1 MIFGPNDYFQDN
13 NNWDGCHYNQN
24 LPCYKN
30 EFECEVAMTSVSSGT
45 RLQIISNGV
54 PDHSA
59 WAMTGQTSII
69 TEKNYAFR
77 VPKVPVLLPLNQAT
91 DANQGAVGYATNGVA
106 IFGPYNSGCC
116 DATFEEIQTVD
127 YCLGHPA
134 NGAYH
139 YHYFSKENF
148 IILILLPVYFRFDIQ
163 KMNVGLTRKLV
174 L

>member
-1 MIFGPNDYFQDN
+1 
-13 NNWDGCHYNQN
+13 
-24 LPCYKN
+24 
-30 EFECEVAMTSVSSGT
+30 MTSVSSGT
-45 RLQIISNGV
+45 RLQLLSNGI

-69 TEKNYAFR
+69 EEKNYAFR

-148 IILILLPVYFRFDIQ
+148 IKRFFIDFRYTSGQFSAKFQLSLGPMIYLITSLSSQYELLVNFRPIT
-163 KMNVGLTRKLV
+163 GLTY
-174 L
+174 

>member
-1 MIFGPNDYFQDN
+1 
-13 NNWDGCHYNQN
+13 
-24 LPCYKN
+24 
-30 EFECEVAMTSVSSGT
+30 
-45 RLQIISNGV
+45 
-54 PDHSA
+54 
-59 WAMTGQTSII
+59 MTGQTSII

-148 IILILLPVYFRFDIQ
+148 IILIYAHFR
-163 KMNVGLTRKLV
+163 RKIIIFQILAQNEEFLKLHLV
-174 L
+174 MDFIKWY

>member
-1 MIFGPNDYFQDN
+1 MDPNYYFQDN
-13 NNWDGCHYNQN
+13 NNWDGCHYNQQ

-30 EFECEVAMTSVSSGT
+30 EFECEVALTSVSSGT
-45 RLQIISNGV
+45 RLQLISNGI

-148 IILILLPVYFRFDIQ
+148 ILLIFISLPVYFR
-163 KMNVGLTRKLV
+163 KANEL
-174 L
+174 